1 MPTFFRKNF
10 VAETTTAV
18 EGPRLSELT
27 INNGTRRQFREQI
40 IHEFLKEEPGTG
52 KGQLTSKYTY
62 FVETLANGERVFL
75 TRPARLNNG
84 FDFEIRVEGMTFASA
99 KGRTTNRPSHPV
111 IFDDLIQKKA
121 ENGMAYLDLFK
132 LIENVYN
139 CNEISPKDYSHLKFA
154 SGMPVDMVLFIIKW
168 LFIEQDV
175 TYWNYSGR
183 AMFMSGDP
191 SNLHPPIAMGGS
203 LITNTFH
210 S

>member
-1 MPTFFRKNF
+1 MPTFFRKKI
-10 VAETTTAV
+10 ATETTTAG

-52 KGQLTSKYTY
+52 KGELTSKYTY
-62 FVETLANGERVFL
+62 FVETLANGARVFL

-84 FDFEIRVEGMTFASA
+84 FDFEIRVEGVKFASA

-111 IFDDLIQKKA
+111 IFDDLTQKKA
-121 ENGMAYLDLFK
+121 ENGKAYSDLFK

-139 CNEISPKDYSHLKFA
+139 CDEISPKDYSHLKFG
-154 SGMPVDMVLFIIKW
+154 SGMPVDMVIFIIKW

-183 AMFMSGDP
+183 AMFMSGVP
-191 SNLHPPIAMGGS
+191 RPE
-203 LITNTFH
+203 
-210 S
+210 